1 MIRIQPMFNYYAE
14 QAGCGSGSVAAKI
27 ACLRAADV
35 SALARAQDLVM
46 YNL

>member
-14 QAGCGSGSVAAKI
+14 QAGCSSGSVAAKI